1 MLIKHILLLFKNQK
15 PEKKSDQKSTE
26 SRIEMKIF
34 QLEQTKTTTKKNM
47 ANPKRRQSMCYL
59 ILGPYGQPTNQQAK

>member
-34 QLEQTKTTTKKNM
+34 QLGQTKTTTTKKIW
-47 ANPKRRQSMCYL
+47 PTQSMCYL
-59 ILGPYGQPTNQQAK
+59 ILGPYGQPTNQPTN